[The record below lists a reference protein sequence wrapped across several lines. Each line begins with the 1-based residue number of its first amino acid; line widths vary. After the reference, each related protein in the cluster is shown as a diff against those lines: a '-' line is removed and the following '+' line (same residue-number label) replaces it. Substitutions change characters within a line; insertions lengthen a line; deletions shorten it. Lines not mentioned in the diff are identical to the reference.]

1 MPPLERFP
9 SPVGA
14 DHYLSEVDAH
24 LYAKGSHETRS
35 RIDLRQVA
43 VHAHRDLIIQTNPLL
58 APTEEPT
65 NDNAGTTVDW
75 IDLFTRLCTC
85 QTSTIAVL
93 ERPRKRAAV
102 GSSKNIMYP
111 VARYPDRLNSPQLV
125 ERRRKSLEKHL
136 TFRPVEE

>member
-9 SPVGA
+9 SPVDA
-14 DHYLSEVDAH
+14 AQYLFEVDAQ
-24 LYAKGSHETRS
+24 LYAKGSHETCS

-58 APTEEPT
+58 DEPST
-65 NDNAGTTVDW
+65 AASSDSVDW

-85 QTSTIAVL
+85 QTSTITVL

-125 ERRRKSLEKHL
+125 ERRRKSLEHHL